1 MPLHNLW
8 DSSKKTD
15 ISRKIIYRMLEVKKW
30 KSKNGF
36 TTGKIYDRALFVYEG
51 KTFCEWVA

>member
-15 ISRKIIYRMLEVKKW
+15 ISRKIIYRMLEVKNEKV
-30 KSKNGF
+30 KMDLQLERFMIEHSSLMRERLSVSG
-36 TTGKIYDRALFVYEG
+36 
-51 KTFCEWVA
+51 